1 MPEREL
7 RQIPLT
13 ALFLAAA
20 ILLPQLFH
28 LFGLGPTFL
37 PMFLPVFAGAMVLSW
52 KFALVL
58 GLSSPL
64 ISWIFT
70 GMPPLIPPVMPVMLL
85 ELGTTALL
93 ISWLR
98 FHSKKPVWLAL
109 ILGILWDRLLLFILV
124 TLIAPVFGLTY
135 PLFSTALVI
144 SGLPGIAMQ
153 LLVIPQFIPLVL
165 KRFPEYER

>member
-1 MPEREL
+1 MSEREL

-13 ALFLAAA
+13 ALFMAAA
-20 ILLPQLFH
+20 ILLPQIFH

-64 ISWIFT
+64 ISWMFT
-70 GMPPLIPPVMPVMLL
+70 GMPPLIPPVLPVLLL
-85 ELGTTALL
+85 ELGTSALL

-98 FHSKKPVWLAL
+98 FHRKKSVWLAL
-109 ILGILWDRLLLFILV
+109 ILGIIWDRILLLFLV
-124 TLIAPVFGLTY
+124 TLIAPIFGLTH
-135 PLFSTALVI
+135 PLFSTTLVI
-144 SGLPGIAMQ
+144 TGLPGIVLQ
-153 LLVIPQFIPLVL
+153 LLVIPQFVPLVL
-165 KRFPEYER
+165 RRFPEYES